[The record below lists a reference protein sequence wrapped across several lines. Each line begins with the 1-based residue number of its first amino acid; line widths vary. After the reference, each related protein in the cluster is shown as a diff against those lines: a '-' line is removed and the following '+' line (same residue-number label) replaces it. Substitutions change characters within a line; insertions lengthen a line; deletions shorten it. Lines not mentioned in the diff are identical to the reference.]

1 MTKIIERTFDLE
13 TGKTVDAE
21 RNMTAEEIV
30 QAEAAQALAAQ
41 RQASREANEVARQAV
56 LTKLGL
62 SAEEAKL
69 LLA

>member
-21 RNMTAEEIV
+21 RNMTSEEIAQV
-30 QAEAAQALAAQ
+30 EAAQVKAAQLQAQAEARATQKAALLN
-41 RQASREANEVARQAV
+41 R
-56 LTKLGL
+56 LGIT
-62 SAEEAKL
+62 EDEAKL